1 MNKTAIKNFAI
12 WARNKLIAD
21 ITYKAGLM
29 GVTEKGIADPLPQ
42 STGDMQFFDIGTTAP
57 YSISREELAQR
68 RKLVEII
75 KGKAERGNYKTAFNS
90 LVEEVAYTWFNRLI
104 AVRFMEVNDY
114 LPSRVRVLSSESPN
128 KAEPDLVT
136 APFDADLSFSDKE
149 KVQIAQLKLDNKLDE
164 LFRMLFIKQCN
175 ALNTILPE
183 LFESTSDYSE
193 LLLNISYTD
202 KDGVVSHLVND
213 IAEDDFKDQ
222 VQIIG
227 WLYQYYNIEPK
238 QAVFDGLKKNVKIT
252 KEKIPAATQLF
263 TPDWIVRYMV
273 ENSLGRL
280 WLEGHPNDD
289 LVANWKYY
297 LGEAEQTPE
306 VKAQLENL
314 RAEYKNIN
322 PEDIKV
328 IDPCMGSGHILV
340 YAFDVLIQIYRSAG
354 YADRDSTKLILEK
367 NLYGLDIDKRA
378 YQLAYF
384 SLIMKARQYNRR
396 ILSEGIAPQVYHPSG
411 WQEGEEFGSLNKIIQ
426 LERKPEMADGQL
438 NFDDADYEQKLRV
451 WNYKRLLAEKYDVV
465 VTNPPYMGG
474 SGMNGKLAQFVKDN
488 YPDSKSDLFAAFI
501 ERCASLTNNH
511 GISAMI
517 TQHSWM
523 FLSSY
528 EKLRQKLRTHEILN
542 MAHLGA
548 RAFAEIGGEVVQCTA
563 FTLRSSH
570 IANYNGLYVRL
581 VDFDNADQKE
591 IGFLSGN
598 HRYIAQADNFI
609 KIPGMPISY
618 WASEN
623 MLDSFKHK
631 RIGDVYIPKFGM
643 SVGDS
648 DKFIRLWHEVEYL
661 QISFHATSNEDYIY
675 LEKTWNILDK
685 GGQYRRWYGNR
696 NHIVFWENGGAA
708 VKQHPSSAVRSPQY
722 FFKPHV
728 SWTLVTSG
736 NFSCRYFEEGFILD
750 TASNCIYLGEQ
761 LYGNLLG
768 FLNSK
773 VASKILNF
781 LNPTLNMSCGV
792 IAEVPLNEEKVNA
805 KQVEKCVLE
814 NIFLS
819 RTDWDSFETSWDFKR
834 HPLV

>member
-1 MNKTAIKNFAI
+1 
-12 WARNKLIAD
+12 
-21 ITYKAGLM
+21 
-29 GVTEKGIADPLPQ
+29 
-42 STGDMQFFDIGTTAP
+42 
-57 YSISREELAQR
+57 
-68 RKLVEII
+68 
-75 KGKAERGNYKTAFNS
+75 
-90 LVEEVAYTWFNRLI
+90 
-104 AVRFMEVNDY
+104 
-114 LPSRVRVLSSESPN
+114 
-128 KAEPDLVT
+128 
-136 APFDADLSFSDKE
+136 
-149 KVQIAQLKLDNKLDE
+149 
-164 LFRMLFIKQCN
+164 
-175 ALNTILPE
+175 
-183 LFESTSDYSE
+183 
-193 LLLNISYTD
+193 
-202 KDGVVSHLVND
+202 
-213 IAEDDFKDQ
+213 
-222 VQIIG
+222 
-227 WLYQYYNIEPK
+227 
-238 QAVFDGLKKNVKIT
+238 
-252 KEKIPAATQLF
+252 
-263 TPDWIVRYMV
+263 
-273 ENSLGRL
+273 
-280 WLEGHPNDD
+280 
-289 LVANWKYY
+289 
-297 LGEAEQTPE
+297 
-306 VKAQLENL
+306 
-314 RAEYKNIN
+314 
-322 PEDIKV
+322 
-328 IDPCMGSGHILV
+328 
-340 YAFDVLIQIYRSAG
+340 
-354 YADRDSTKLILEK
+354 
-367 NLYGLDIDKRA
+367 
-378 YQLAYF
+378 
-384 SLIMKARQYNRR
+384 
-396 ILSEGIAPQVYHPSG
+396 
-411 WQEGEEFGSLNKIIQ
+411 
-426 LERKPEMADGQL
+426 MADGQL

-488 YPDSKSDLFAAFI
+488 YPDSKSDASTAFMEQTI
-501 ERCASLTNNH
+501 YLCKSD
-511 GISAMI
+511 GYMAMI
-517 TQHSWM
+517 NIPVWM

-528 EKLRQKLRTHEILN
+528 VKLRNNILTQN
-542 MAHLGA
+542 TISSMLHFGRGIFGSDFGSTGFVIAKRHLTGYMGSYRRLFEKQGA
-548 RAFAEIGGEVVQCTA
+548 
-563 FTLRSSH
+563 
-570 IANYNGLYVRL
+570 
-581 VDFDNADQKE
+581 VDTVEQKE
-591 IGFLSGN
+591 KWFFDGMGSFAANS
-598 HRYIAQADNFI
+598 DNFAR
-609 KIPGMPISY
+609 IPGMPISY